1 MDRASLRYTDYLF
14 PYTSSSATGRPSM
27 CPSSKTAA
35 QPSGDEAA
43 IRQLIDAMT
52 TAFNTRNQDATAA
65 LMTDDTDFVN
75 VLGNWSKGA
84 AEIARARHARF
95 ATALK
100 NASIRV
106 IDVRIRFIRPDVA
119 LVHMNHEMSGMLD
132 AAGAEL
138 PPHRE
143 LSLRV
148 VVKDRGKWFV
158 TAFQNT
164 TVSAPTARP

>member
-1 MDRASLRYTDYLF
+1 MADR
-14 PYTSSSATGRPSM
+14 
-27 CPSSKTAA
+27 
-35 QPSGDEAA
+35 
-43 IRQLIDAMT
+43 
-52 TAFNTRNQDATAA
+52 
-65 LMTDDTDFVN
+65 V
-75 VLGNWSKGA
+75 
-84 AEIARARHARF
+84 RARHARF

-106 IDVRIRFIRPDVA
+106 IDVRVRFIRSDVA

-164 TVSAPTARP
+164 TVSAQTARPQ